1 MAPLG
6 PLRALNSPRPR
17 PAQPHWDR
25 SHLCTPRPSHLCRP
39 RPRGP
44 ASPPRPSP
52 APLPPIKAGQSA
64 PVPFSSGDA
73 LLRMLRERRS
83 ERCEE
88 IRIGG
93 WCCMEPEV
101 LRWKEPLRHGCS
113 DRAWYCSSGCGQCGT
128 GVLPGPDDRGL
139 GSRRGSGPWG
149 AGAMVVPGR
158 QEDGASLEQ
167 QLDHGWKRV
176 GQGNRLWQPRD
187 PIGITAPSAPPPVP
201 RGAPWRT
208 RRRPS
213 ALRGHRARPGSTA
226 ATALPCTGTPRSPV
240 RATAPASPCSV
251 SASPGD
257 PRRTTRTGAAAPAAA
272 VPGVGLEEARSP
284 RRAGSPRVLGICRRS
299 CACSVPN
306 THLGVGTGT
315 ALAQAWL
322 KRCLRPL
329 SQGLL

>member
-128 GVLPGPDDRGL
+128 GVLPGPDDRGEN
-139 GSRRGSGPWG
+139 RTRTRP
-149 AGAMVVPGR
+149 
-158 QEDGASLEQ
+158 ASLQPGAALNRHTEMPQPGQTPPTAQKDPKEQ
-167 QLDHGWKRV
+167 LALPGMEAQTV
-176 GQGNRLWQPRD
+176 C
-187 PIGITAPSAPPPVP
+187 
-201 RGAPWRT
+201 RGAQT
-208 RRRPS
+208 
-213 ALRGHRARPGSTA
+213 
-226 ATALPCTGTPRSPV
+226 
-240 RATAPASPCSV
+240 
-251 SASPGD
+251 
-257 PRRTTRTGAAAPAAA
+257 A
-272 VPGVGLEEARSP
+272 VPVSDLPELPGIESQAVYFGDASK
-284 RRAGSPRVLGICRRS
+284 SDVQLG
-299 CACSVPN
+299 
-306 THLGVGTGT
+306 
-315 ALAQAWL
+315 
-322 KRCLRPL
+322 
-329 SQGLL
+329 

>member
-167 QLDHGWKRV
+167 QLDHGWKRPGAALNRHTEMPQP
-176 GQGNRLWQPRD
+176 GQTPPTAQKD
-187 PIGITAPSAPPPVP
+187 PKEQLALPGMEAQTVC
-201 RGAPWRT
+201 RGAQT
-208 RRRPS
+208 
-213 ALRGHRARPGSTA
+213 
-226 ATALPCTGTPRSPV
+226 
-240 RATAPASPCSV
+240 
-251 SASPGD
+251 
-257 PRRTTRTGAAAPAAA
+257 A
-272 VPGVGLEEARSP
+272 VPVSDLPELPGIESQAVYFGDASK
-284 RRAGSPRVLGICRRS
+284 SDVQLG
-299 CACSVPN
+299 
-306 THLGVGTGT
+306 
-315 ALAQAWL
+315 
-322 KRCLRPL
+322 
-329 SQGLL
+329 